1 MIQFDMSGQHAC
13 INVNHTIFKE
23 KIMKMYDQAP
33 KNQRKLR
40 SSSQYFIGLGIGLVP
55 LTLMLIAL
63 GRLISPSFG
72 LLLYLDGILIVASIV
87 CLSLKEMRFV
97 GYGLLTMVIVLPILS
112 FIVWLIIVT
121 QQVHLY
127 G

>member
-1 MIQFDMSGQHAC
+1 
-13 INVNHTIFKE
+13 
-23 KIMKMYDQAP
+23 MKMYDQAP
-33 KNQRKLR
+33 KPQRKLR

-63 GRLISPSFG
+63 GRLGSPSVG
-72 LLLYLDGILIVASIV
+72 LLLYLDGALIVASLV

-97 GYGLLTMVIVLPILS
+97 GYGLLTMVIALPILS
-112 FIVWLIIVT
+112 FIVWLIIVM
-121 QQVHLY
+121 QQVQLY